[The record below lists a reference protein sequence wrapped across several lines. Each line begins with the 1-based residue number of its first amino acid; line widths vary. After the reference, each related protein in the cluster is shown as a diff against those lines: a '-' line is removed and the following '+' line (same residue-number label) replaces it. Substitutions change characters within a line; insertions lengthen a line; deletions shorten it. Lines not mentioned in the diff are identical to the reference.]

1 MSEEY
6 SGKEGRFVPLSLSKK
21 WVANFRD
28 SNPKHTHAFYFGCEL
43 FENLLNEPGCVGIRI
58 YYAQDDDGSPKMVLV
73 GVDKKGNNII
83 KKQVKTPVELRLS
96 SDGDYS
102 SLGAGSPLITES
114 YRSMEDGGSSEEDSD
129 EDSGMIDGGKPCPP
143 DCGGIGFP

>member
-21 WVANFRD
+21 WVANFRK

-43 FENLLNEPGCVGIRI
+43 FENLLKEPGCVGIRI

-73 GVDKKGNNII
+73 GVDKSGRDILKKSI
-83 KKQVKTPVELRLS
+83 KNPTELRFSSESDSDIKTTKSLDS
-96 SDGDYS
+96 SDNYKSLRGD
-102 SLGAGSPLITES
+102 GSGEN
-114 YRSMEDGGSSEEDSD
+114 DD
-129 EDSGMIDGGKPCPP
+129 EDSGTFDSGKPCPP
-143 DCGGIGFP
+143 FCSGGLG